1 MMAVEAERGDVHH
14 LNMSVT
20 RRRCG
25 PRKVAQTGND
35 PKAGETRRV
44 RLFSLIS
51 LFAQSFSRMKAPAGG
66 PISLFSHKVHSFF
79 GKLPSG
85 NTEVKPRRADGTARV
100 SVWERR

>member
-66 PISLFSHKVHSFF
+66 PISLFSHKVHSF
-79 GKLPSG
+79 
-85 NTEVKPRRADGTARV
+85 ADRV
-100 SVWERR
+100 LSS